1 MSTCENC
8 KYCFKGGKDPAC
20 RRYPP
25 TAQAIIVLRQNLAAG
40 GMVPTEEQRSMF
52 TNVRLDWSCGEWAPA
67 LALTS

>member
-1 MSTCENC
+1 MSTCAAC
-8 KYCFKGGKDPAC
+8 KYFYKDTNPAC

-25 TAQAIIVLRQNLAAG
+25 YAHAIIVLRKSLAAG

-52 TNVRLDWSCGEWAPA
+52 PNVRPDWTCGEWAPE